1 MFTIKRNAFTG
12 YQILILKQTDG
23 RALPTF
29 DLQMWIDDW
38 LFLPVALG
46 GDVDLQV
53 DLALGGVNLAED
65 LDLRCGS

>member
-1 MFTIKRNAFTG
+1 MCTS
-12 YQILILKQTDG
+12 DC
-23 RALPTF
+23 P
-29 DLQMWIDDW
+29 DPSDVDDW
-38 LFLPVALG
+38 QVLPVALG

>member
-1 MFTIKRNAFTG
+1 MHFRLSKSPSDVDIGFG
-12 YQILILKQTDG
+12 FQ
-23 RALPTF
+23 
-29 DLQMWIDDW
+29 
-38 LFLPVALG
+38 VALG